1 VETLIFL
8 LVLAFVGWAAFTQI
22 SARQQTSVSCSYD
35 IATTTAIVTG
45 CFGRS
50 WISVGGKGD
59 LNYKPR
65 ARNRPPVISV
75 SFKAAQSGG
84 SEVDIWC
91 SAFTKRYGLLE
102 HGQLVWRK
110 KRAVAR
116 ALTQARQTVHS
127 QVQADRTPPYVAGS
141 RRDSFLA
148 AGGDGSPSRRPVIN
162 ERREDDPPRNAESSC
177 AHEFRTYLEFGDIRI
192 KGDPPYPYREFWNVT
207 SCTKCGEA
215 HREGDEYYGDDM
227 AEIHWKW
234 R

>member
-1 VETLIFL
+1 MEALIFL
-8 LVLAFVGWAAFTQI
+8 LVLGFVGWAAFTQI
-22 SARQQTSVSCSYD
+22 SARQQTSVSCPYD
-35 IATTTAIVTG
+35 VATANAIVTG

-50 WISVGGKGD
+50 WVSVAGKGD

-75 SFKAAQSGG
+75 SFDAAQSGG

-91 SAFTKRYGLLE
+91 SAFAKRYGLLE

-110 KRAVAR
+110 KRAVAQ
-116 ALTQARQTVHS
+116 ALTQARQNVHS
-127 QVQADRTPPYVAGS
+127 QVQTDRTPPYVTGS
-141 RRDSFLA
+141 RPDSSLP
-148 AGGDGSPSRRPVIN
+148 AGRYGSPDRRPVVN
-162 ERREDDPPRNAESSC
+162 DYREGDPLHNAESSC
-177 AHEFRTYLEFGDIRI
+177 AHEFRTHIEFGDIKI
-192 KGDPPYPYREFWNVT
+192 KGDPPYPYREFWHVT